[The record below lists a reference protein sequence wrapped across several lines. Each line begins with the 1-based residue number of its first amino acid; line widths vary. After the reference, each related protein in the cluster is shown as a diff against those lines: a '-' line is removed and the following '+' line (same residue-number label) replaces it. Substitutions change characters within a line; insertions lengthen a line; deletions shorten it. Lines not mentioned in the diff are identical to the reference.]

1 MLSYNPGVYDRS
13 GEIISQ
19 GAQNAAML
27 NMEAMSDMGENM
39 GQVLT
44 TFAEAYKQ
52 KEQDKSDAKI
62 YGQLLKFVAPAFGQ
76 EGDAVLAEYNTLK
89 SDRDKANYGRT
100 ISQLLGPASNAMMAR
115 GRLGVQQNQPFV
127 NAGLDNAANIAAGKG
142 TYIPGGGGNQT
153 IVEPE
158 DPLPAVTAPGPVANP
173 VTDASRQRAM
183 QWWQKRSQGGP

>member
-13 GEIISQ
+13 GEIIGQ

-62 YGQLLKFVAPAFGQ
+62 YGQLLKFIGPAFGQ
-76 EGDAVLAEYNTLK
+76 EGDAILAEYNALE

-100 ISQLLGPASNAMMAR
+100 ISQLLGPASNALMAR
-115 GRLGVQQNQPFV
+115 RNAGIRENQQALTAAMPNLRAQQN
-127 NAGLDNAANIAAGKG
+127 AAAQVAAGQG
-142 TYIPGGGGNQT
+142 RVTTLPSNINPDAIP
-153 IVEPE
+153 
-158 DPLPAVTAPGPVANP
+158 
-173 VTDASRQRAM
+173 
-183 QWWQKRSQGGP
+183 

>member
-1 MLSYNPGVYDRS
+1 MFAYNPGVADRS
-13 GEIISQ
+13 GEILGQ
-19 GAQNAAML
+19 GASQAAQINAQML
-27 NMEAMSDMGENM
+27 AQF
-39 GQVLT
+39 GQDVGGMMT

-62 YGQLLKFVAPAFGQ
+62 YGQLLKFIGPAFGQ
-76 EGDAVLAEYNTLK
+76 EGDAILAEYNALE

-100 ISQLLGPASNAMMAR
+100 ISQLLGPASNALMAR

-142 TYIPGGGGNQT
+142 TYIPGGGGQDP
-153 IVEPE
+153 VEP
-158 DPLPAVTAPGPVANP
+158 PLPSVVAPGPVASP
-173 VTDASRQRAM
+173 VTDASRQRAQ

>member
-13 GEIISQ
+13 GEIIGQ

-115 GRLGVQQNQPFV
+115 R
-127 NAGLDNAANIAAGKG
+127 NAGIRQDQQALTAAMPGIRNAADAQAKVAAGQG
-142 TYIPGGGGNQT
+142 RVTTLPSNINPDAIP
-153 IVEPE
+153 
-158 DPLPAVTAPGPVANP
+158 
-173 VTDASRQRAM
+173 
-183 QWWQKRSQGGP
+183 